1 MFAVVYRG
9 EIGILV
15 GKISSWASANQ
26 VEAKLIVSLDVV
38 LPYHARGRLGLHQLV
53 RGKRS

>member
-1 MFAVVYRG
+1 MFAVVNRG

-15 GKISSWASANQ
+15 RQISSWASANQ
-26 VEAKLIVSLDVV
+26 VKAKLIVSLDVI

-53 RGKRS
+53 GGKRS